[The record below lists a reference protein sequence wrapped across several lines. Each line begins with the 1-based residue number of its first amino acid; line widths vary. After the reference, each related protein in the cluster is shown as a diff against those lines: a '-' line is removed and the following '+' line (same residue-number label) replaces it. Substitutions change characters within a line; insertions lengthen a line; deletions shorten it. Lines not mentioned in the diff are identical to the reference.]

1 MEAACNTD
9 LSVTH
14 VGRPR
19 LAAERAD
26 MGDDKVVRWCYKN
39 RLVARFNKG
48 RPATSVLIILLA
60 LFVASPCM
68 FCPFIP

>member
-26 MGDDKVVRWCYKN
+26 MGDDKVMRLSYSN
-39 RLVARFNKG
+39 RLVARFYK
-48 RPATSVLIILLA
+48 
-60 LFVASPCM
+60 
-68 FCPFIP
+68 